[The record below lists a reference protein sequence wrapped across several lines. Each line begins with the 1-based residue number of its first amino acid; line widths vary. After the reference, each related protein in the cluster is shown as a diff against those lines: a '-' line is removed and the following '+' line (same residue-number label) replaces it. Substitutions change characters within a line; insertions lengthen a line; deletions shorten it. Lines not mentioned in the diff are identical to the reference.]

1 MNAATVNF
9 ASTFELGKSAIQA
22 MENTPYQGRKNVNL
36 GKKKNTLQKTAAPGP
51 IPAVS
56 FKVVLLY

>member
-9 ASTFELGKSAIQA
+9 APTFQLGKSAIQA
-22 MENTPYQGRKNVNL
+22 MENTPYQA
-36 GKKKNTLQKTAAPGP
+36 KKNSLEAAPGP